1 MFISNIINKIKMRL
15 ARWRLERRA
24 QRQIERQKLEWYSRP
39 TSERLAI
46 GTCEWVRLKWN
57 GNEEEFLVN
66 NLNVAD
72 LAVSGRY
79 PNVIVYFM
87 QLAKQESAS
96 DEDELIDPVD
106 MNKVKEEEQA
116 LYEEV
121 ARQSMVSP
129 SFQEVYD
136 SILKMRRERNIQID
150 VKTIKDVM
158 PYDFLQDLFK
168 YHLERWVA
176 MIKKNLNASTSTALA
191 ESQNISNKNPLHTFH
206 N

>member
-1 MFISNIINKIKMRL
+1 MITKLISKIKLKL
-15 ARWRLERRA
+15 ARWQLKRKARNE
-24 QRQIERQKLEWYSRP
+24 IEKQKLEWYTRP

-57 GNEEEFLVN
+57 GNEEEFLIN

-136 SILKMRRERNIQID
+136 SILKMRRERNIQVD

-158 PYDFLQDLFK
+158 PYDFLQDLFR

-176 MIKKNLNASTSTALA
+176 MIKKNLNASTSTALV
-191 ESQNISNKNPLHTFH
+191 ESQNTSDKNLLHTFRT
-206 N
+206 